1 MAMLI
6 RRTLTRQSA
15 PILSSFSRIEAQAAV
30 DYSAGKVKRKA
41 AKVLGAHLAGP
52 VVEALEKAEIELA
65 RCGNHLRWLIGVQ
78 ALDVQTVPP
87 MGSYSDTA
95 FPRRARVANGRLDQ
109 PPAQWRDIL
118 QALHDASD
126 GTQAWDALFAALQN
140 DPDAVIPGE

>member
-1 MAMLI
+1 MI
-6 RRTLTRQSA
+6 DR
-15 PILSSFSRIEAQAAV
+15 
-30 DYSAGKVKRKA
+30 
-41 AKVLGAHLAGP
+41 
-52 VVEALEKAEIELA
+52 
-65 RCGNHLRWLIGVQ
+65 
-78 ALDVQTVPP
+78 ALDMQTVPP
-87 MGSYSDTA
+87 MGSYSDTG

>member
-1 MAMLI
+1 
-6 RRTLTRQSA
+6 
-15 PILSSFSRIEAQAAV
+15 
-30 DYSAGKVKRKA
+30 VKRKA

-65 RCGNHLRWLIGVQ
+65 RCGNCLRWLIGVQ
-78 ALDVQTVPP
+78 ALDVQTAPP
-87 MGSYSDTA
+87 MGSYSDTG

-126 GTQAWDALFAALQN
+126 GTQAWDALFAALH
-140 DPDAVIPGE
+140 DPDAVIPGEQKRKKRPPPESLEWRLI